1 MEQPHKRIIKAISLE
16 IRHLLEGWYDAAG
29 EFQAGDLEQRLN
41 QIGVWRDK
49 APKPVEELSHLSD
62 PDRKAREVIDAYL
75 RYREETGVN
84 RSEAVAEFIR
94 ESAYSWANRLF
105 ALRCLEA
112 RSLIDEVI
120 LQKEVYGNRS
130 LVHHRFAL
138 KNPEACAGED
148 DGLFAV
154 LFAVF
159 TERAVE
165 LPFVFD
171 PDSPAVS
178 LRPSVPAI
186 KRCIALLSGTASGKN
201 QDPAADEIF
210 EAPDA
215 LGWTYQFWN
224 TEEKDRVFERLSTL
238 KGFKIAGND
247 IISVTQLYTEPYM
260 VKFLVQNSL
269 GAIWMEM
276 HTESKLFSGWEYYVS
291 FADRAGCKKRPV
303 KEITFFDPACGS
315 GHFLV
320 KAFDL
325 LYEMYLEEGELTGPD
340 EIAASILNHNL
351 FGADIDDRAVQIT
364 RAVLLMRAREKAAE
378 LPGTSLQQFH
388 DNIIATN
395 IHLPETRDHLKQFLN
410 RYPDDRPLAGAIEE
424 VFDGL
429 RNVQEIGTLAQI
441 EEPIEKELKAIK
453 RQSESWKKSG
463 RQQPLFAEMRTA
475 VQGDLPLEMES
486 FEDWQT
492 TVIDRLRSHFATEAR
507 SADRLQAFF
516 GREAAKGISLFNLL
530 SRRYDVVATNPPYMG
545 SKNMGPELKRYVENR
560 YRPGKRDLY
569 AAFILRCLEMTSP
582 SGKLAM
588 VTQQSWMFLRSFVEM
603 RAVDEDKL
611 KDLGTGTFKGLLRDT
626 TIETLAHL
634 GPRAFAEIS
643 GEVVNIALFT
653 LAKAVPSTEHRLT
666 AFRLIGPKSP
676 QKKDRLLRE
685 SIKAGCQ

>member
-1 MEQPHKRIIKAISLE
+1 MDQPHKKIIKAISLE

-29 EFQAGDLEQRLN
+29 EFHAGDLEQRLN

-49 APKPVEELSHLSD
+49 APKPVEELPHLSD
-62 PDRKAREVIDAYL
+62 PDRKAREVIDVYIS
-75 RYREETGVN
+75 YREETGVN
-84 RSEAVAEFIR
+84 RPEAAAEFIR

-105 ALRCLEA
+105 TLRCLEA

-130 LVHHRFAL
+130 LVHHRFAR

-154 LFAVF
+154 LFSVF
-159 TERAVE
+159 AERAKE

-186 KRCIALLSGTASGKN
+186 KRSIALLSGTESGRN
-201 QDPAADEIF
+201 QDPATDEIF

-224 TEEKDRVFERLSTL
+224 TEEKDRVFERLRAI

-269 GAIWMEM
+269 GALWMGM
-276 HTESKLFSGWEYYVS
+276 HTESKLFSGWDYYVS

-320 KAFDL
+320 EAFDL
-325 LYEMYLEEGELTGPD
+325 LYEMYLEEGELAGPNK
-340 EIAASILNHNL
+340 IAASILNHNL
-351 FGADIDDRAVQIT
+351 YGADIDERAVQIT
-364 RAVLLMRAREKAAE
+364 RAVLLMRAKEKALE
-378 LPGTSLQQFH
+378 LRGTSLQQFH
-388 DNIIATN
+388 DHIIAAN
-395 IHLPETRDHLKQFLN
+395 IHLPETKDHLKQFLN
-410 RYPDDRPLAGAIEE
+410 RYPLDRPLAGAIEE

-453 RQSESWKKSG
+453 GQSESWQKSG
-463 RQQPLFAEMRTA
+463 RQQTLFAEMRTA
-475 VQGDLPLEMES
+475 VQGELPMEMES
-486 FEDWQT
+486 FKEWQT
-492 TVIDRLRSHFATEAR
+492 TVIDRLRTHFDSEAK
-507 SADRLQAFF
+507 SADPLQAFF
-516 GREAAKGISLFNLL
+516 GREAARGIALFNLL

-569 AAFILRCLEMTSP
+569 AAFILRCLEMTAP

-603 RAVDEDKL
+603 RAVDEDRL
-611 KDLGTGTFKGLLRDT
+611 KDLGTGAFKGLLRDT

-653 LAKAVPSTEHRLT
+653 LAKAAPSEEHRLI

-676 QKKDRLLRE
+676 QQKDRLLRE
-685 SIKAGCQ
+685 SIKAGD